1 MNWCVSQ
8 SRSNAAKAKGE
19 DDRTDDEKKIVSD
32 YETEVATKFAT
43 FKTLFDV
50 PVDSDGNPTGNA
62 PIHDWPVMGE

>member
-1 MNWCVSQ
+1 MRQSQ
-8 SRSNAAKAKGE
+8 KVKMIA
-19 DDRTDDEKKIVSD
+19 TDAEKKIVSD

-50 PVDSDGNPTGNA
+50 PVDSDGNTTGNA